1 MITPSTDQLKAR
13 ILSNEKVFKAW
24 GYYNMAKKVYDK
36 VSIQNIVSESEVAP
50 VSKGP
55 YRPKQWDNLPS
66 DLSQLV
72 LVKTN
77 IGGFF
82 FDAIIRTEHTSTLKI
97 TSHPVQN
104 GANITDH
111 SIVEPAV
118 VVMEIGMSDAMDSM
132 VPNQFTERYTKS
144 VSAYQVLLDLQA
156 SRIPVSVTTRLQL
169 YKNMLIEEI
178 SVPDD
183 VKTLNGLRCTV
194 TLKEVFVVEV
204 ARTKVSAR
212 PHAMNDVDRGHIQ
225 AEKITDE
232 TLLAKVTG

>member
-82 FDAIIRTEHTSTLKI
+82 FDAIIRTEHNSDLKI
-97 TSHPVQN
+97 TSHPVQT

-111 SIVEPAV
+111 SFLEPAV
-118 VVMEIGMSDAMDSM
+118 LVMEIAMSDAMDSL
-132 VPNQFTERYTKS
+132 VPNQFTGKYTKS
-144 VSAYQVLLDLQA
+144 VSAYQVLSDLQA
-156 SRIPVSVTTRLQL
+156 DRIPLSVTTRIRTYQ
-169 YKNMLIEEI
+169 NMLIETI
-178 SVPDD
+178 NVPDD

-204 ARTKVSAR
+204 ARAKVSAR

-225 AEKITDE
+225 AEKIDPG
-232 TLLAKVTG
+232 TGLYQIGI